1 MRTSCGAAGGGHGRE
16 GHLVTTTDVV
26 QGAWA
31 ALAALAEAGGAGTS
45 LQLVYE
51 GFEAPPG

>member
-1 MRTSCGAAGGGHGRE
+1 
-16 GHLVTTTDVV
+16 VTTTDVV

>member
-1 MRTSCGAAGGGHGRE
+1 MRTSCGAAGGGHRRE